1 MALSVIACSIVL
13 FLALSFALSGRVF
26 GKHDKTVTV
35 NFHDV
40 TGVRVS
46 SEVKYAG
53 ASAGTV
59 LSLRM
64 LSKEERLASGDPA
77 NVVQLTLGLRPG
89 VPELPSDVTASVAAD
104 TLLSDKFILLS
115 GGSASAAPLS
125 DNKAIQGITPTTFD
139 ELARNLN
146 VTVEGLNRILGGG
159 TGDGLDGAKSLL
171 GQAGNILTEIQSL
184 IADIRPAMA
193 DAKPII
199 SDAKA
204 LLGETRAVVGDA
216 KGLVG
221 DANGLINDN
230 REPLRRAIANLDSTA
245 DRIQKLADQAGALLN
260 RNDKNITATVSDLKI
275 AAENLKITSVYS
287 KMFLHSLTQRPQ
299 QLLWGG
305 RPLNVPTQEEIL
317 NSRSGRQPAQ

>member
-1 MALSVIACSIVL
+1 MALSVIACSVVL

-26 GKHDKTVTV
+26 GKHEKTVTV

-59 LSLRM
+59 LGLRM

-77 NVVQLTLGLRPG
+77 NVVQLTLGLRSS

-115 GGSASAAPLS
+115 GGSASAAPLA
-125 DNKAIQGITPTTFD
+125 NNQAIQGITPTTFD

-146 VTVEGLNRILGGG
+146 VTVEGLNRILGGS
-159 TGDGLDGAKSLL
+159 GDGLDGAKSLL

-204 LLGETRAVVGDA
+204 LIGETRGVVSDA

-221 DANGLINDN
+221 DANGLITDN
-230 REPLRRAIANLDSTA
+230 REPLRKAIASLDATA
-245 DRIQKLADQAGALLN
+245 ERIQKLADQAGALLN
-260 RNDKNITATVSDLKI
+260 RNDKNITATVSDLKV

-305 RPLNVPTQEEIL
+305 RPLNLPSQEEIL
-317 NSRSGRQPAQ
+317 NSRSGRQPAN